1 MGGCAGTSQ
10 NSVCAYVQTN
20 FITGPAE
27 TLASPLLRLRPK
39 RTQPHGATPLCTR
52 TCFPRTVT
60 ASSPSSRCAQHSV
73 LVYSRTVHDS
83 ASSPSSRCTRH
94 SVSVYSRT
102 AHDVNVSVSYSVL
115 VYSRTVHDS
124 ASSPSSRC
132 TRHSVSVYSRTVHDV
147 NVSVSYSVLVYSRT
161 VHDSA
166 SSQIGRAHV

>member
-102 AHDVNVSVSYSVL
+102 VHNVNVLVSYIVL
-115 VYSRTVHDS
+115 VYSGTVHDFVCD
-124 ASSPSSRC
+124 ACAVRHFVRHAC
-132 TRHSVSVYSRTVHDV
+132 ICMYRHSSKRMPCIAMYCVV
-147 NVSVSYSVLVYSRT
+147 
-161 VHDSA
+161 
-166 SSQIGRAHV
+166 